1 MLIFI
6 LHTAFLILSV
16 SLTYLWT
23 RNPNLNSF
31 SLQVVGLLI
40 LFYFASKLL
49 ARNQQKI
56 LLILDAAIFTS
67 LILFLVMS
75 SGGVHS
81 SLFFLLYFLLFG
93 LSLLFGSSQ
102 TIFLSLFLVILF
114 SLDSAS
120 KLDQAAIINLATLL
134 FITPLASLFGKKYL
148 QSQEE
153 LGKIKILDKI
163 ISEEETDTLIWISTQ
178 AKPTLVNL
186 LDTTSQIIG
195 SNLLPRNLQEKL
207 KNLHQ
212 DLISLHESANTLEKD
227 IDKHSNE

>member
-1 MLIFI
+1 MLTFV

-16 SLTYLWT
+16 GLTYLWT
-23 RNPNLNSF
+23 KNPNLNSF
-31 SLQVVGLLI
+31 NLQAVGLLI
-40 LFYFASKLL
+40 LFYFAGKLL
-49 ARNQQKI
+49 SRNRQKI
-56 LLILDAAIFTS
+56 LLLLDTATFTS
-67 LILFLVMS
+67 LILFLVLS

-93 LSLLFGSSQ
+93 LSLLFEPSQ
-102 TIFLSLFLVILF
+102 SILLSLLLVILF
-114 SLDSAS
+114 VLDPSS
-120 KLDQAAIINLATLL
+120 KFDQVAIINLVTLL
-134 FITPLASLFGKKYL
+134 LITPLASLFGKKYL

-153 LGKIKILDKI
+153 IGKIKILDKI

-178 AKPTLVNL
+178 AKPTLISL

-207 KNLHQ
+207 KNLHR